1 MASTTQTKK
10 NTRKK
15 STRKKNTKK
24 VDFRDTKL
32 FSEIVGLIFVLF
44 GSFGFYALVA
54 KEAGA
59 IGNSLGSLFHFL
71 FGKSSYLFT
80 IFIIVLG
87 IYFIVK
93 GLTYWMSVVLP
104 LALFTLN
111 FSIAITMIDDLI
123 IENIFSLN
131 IFQTALHTNDGGGF
145 IGIFFTSILVKLFST
160 YGTIIILLITTLI
173 ASILISR
180 KSLYEGIVEFR
191 ENHKNRP
198 KRKILPNLEFPI
210 EKPALSKS
218 KRHSILKEKP
228 YTEPEEIVV
237 NKDEKIK
244 ILDYAD
250 IRNKNIETN
259 PTTNKGIKVK
269 NQKEV
274 EEKIIQLEDQ
284 TSNGP
289 LIQEHIPKDYVFPSP
304 DLLNTPIP
312 ANPNSKKE
320 IIHNASTLEK
330 TLRDFGINTKV
341 VEVSMGPSVTR
352 YELQLEPGVKVSKIV
367 NLSNDLALS
376 LATTSVRIEAPIP
389 GKSAVGIEVPNKE
402 TAIVNIREV
411 LDSTT
416 FKNFNSKICFA
427 LGKEL
432 SGNVVV
438 GDLAKMPHVLIA
450 GATGSGKSVCIN
462 SIIAS
467 ILYKATP
474 EEVKLILIDPK
485 MVELNNYNGIPHL
498 LIPVV
503 TEPKHAAGALNWA
516 IKEMTERYKTFKDQG
531 VRDINRYNQVVGEKG
546 KKLMPRLVII
556 IDELADLMMVSPR
569 EVENAICRLA
579 QLARAAG
586 IHLVL
591 ATQRPS
597 VDVITGLIK
606 ANVPSRISFAV
617 SSSVDSRTILD
628 MGGAE
633 KLLGR
638 GDMLYH
644 PVGEAKPVRI
654 QGTFISDIEVEKVV
668 EFVKQQGDP
677 SYSEKVIEEIKDVK
691 VAKDHDDFEDDML
704 PQAIELTL
712 ESDTISTSMIQRKL
726 RVGYARAGRIIDEM
740 EEKGIISGPEG
751 SKPRRVLLS
760 KEAYYENMKSQ
771 EE

>member
-24 VDFRDTKL
+24 IDFKETKL
-32 FSEIVGLIFVLF
+32 FSEIIGLIFVLF
-44 GSFGFYALVA
+44 GLFGFYALIS

-59 IGNSLGSLFHFL
+59 VGNSLESLLHFL

-87 IYFIVK
+87 GYFVVK

-104 LALFTLN
+104 LVLFTLN
-111 FSIAITMIDDLI
+111 FSIAVTMMDDI
-123 IENIFSLN
+123 IVEDIFSLN
-131 IFQTALHTNDGGGF
+131 IFQTALNTNDGGGF
-145 IGIFFTSILVKLFST
+145 IGIFFASILVKLFST
-160 YGTIIILLITTLI
+160 YGTLIILLITTLI

-180 KSLYEGIVEFR
+180 KSLYEAIIKFR
-191 ENHKNRP
+191 ENYKARP
-198 KRKILPNLEFPI
+198 ERRILPILEFPM
-210 EKPALSKS
+210 EKPAIK
-218 KRHSILKEKP
+218 KP
-228 YTEPEEIVV
+228 KKQSVSEVHPSVESEELPVS
-237 NKDEKIK
+237 KDEKIK

-250 IRNKNIETN
+250 VRSKNVETN
-259 PTTNKGIKVK
+259 PAINKEIKVK

-284 TSNGP
+284 INKGP
-289 LIQEHIPKDYVFPSP
+289 LIQDHIPKDYIFPSLE
-304 DLLNTPIP
+304 LLNTPIP

-320 IIHNASTLEK
+320 IIYNASTLEK

-389 GKSAVGIEVPNKE
+389 GKSAVGIEMPNKE
-402 TAIVNIREV
+402 TSIVNIREV

-438 GDLAKMPHVLIA
+438 GDLAKMPHILIA

-516 IKEMTERYKTFKDQG
+516 IKEMTERYKAFKDQG
-531 VRDINRYNQVVGEKG
+531 VRDINRYNQVIGAKG

-654 QGTFISDIEVEKVV
+654 QGTFISDIEVEQVV
-668 EFVKQQGDP
+668 EFVKKQGDP

-691 VAKDHDDFEDDML
+691 VAKDNDDFEDDML

-760 KEAYYENMKSQ
+760 KEAYYEDMKSQ